1 MAVLDREIPSI
12 QTDNLGLINMKKP
25 FFAALGVLGVMLA
38 SGCAMAPS
46 QQRTQTIATPAYA
59 QPELRDKK
67 TGTGFVQA
75 IDLERRELVLKGQG
89 DKLRTI
95 KVDTGVRNLAQIK
108 AGAPVELTYYEA
120 LAVKLDKPATASG
133 LPGQKPASM
142 MRGDAEIVGKVT
154 AVDQK
159 NRRITLQSTQDAVTM
174 KVPDDIDIST
184 LKAGDPLSASYV
196 QALATSVE
204 PVQLRRKRRR

>member
-1 MAVLDREIPSI
+1 
-12 QTDNLGLINMKKP
+12 MKKP

-75 IDLERRELVLKGQG
+75 LDLERRELVLKGQG

-95 KVDTGVRNLAQIK
+95 KVDAEVRNLAQIK
-108 AGAPVELTYYEA
+108 AGTPVELTYYEA
-120 LAVKLDKPATASG
+120 LAVKLEKPAASG

-142 MRGDAEIVGKVT
+142 MRGDAEIIGKVT
-154 AVDQK
+154 AVDQR

-174 KVPDDIDIST
+174 KVPDAIDIST
-184 LKAGDPLSASYV
+184 LKVGDLLRASYV

-204 PVQLRRKRRR
+204 PVQLHRKRRR